1 MIKIEWQAWNEF
13 DTDLDCAIATLETIC
28 EAMHAPCACN
38 EQEKT
43 VYAALR
49 HLENAKSWIE
59 GGIVRGGEDD

>member
-1 MIKIEWQAWNEF
+1 MIQIEWDAWNEF
-13 DTDLDCAIATLETIC
+13 DTDFDCAIATLETIC

-49 HLENAKSWIE
+49 HLENQ
-59 GGIVRGGEDD
+59 VVD